1 MGTLFYRT
9 FFGFQLQRGSSTM
22 GATVA
27 TMMLLIILVGVL
39 IYLFAWRRRVTT
51 YEL

>member
-1 MGTLFYRT
+1 
-9 FFGFQLQRGSSTM
+9 M

-39 IYLFAWRRRVTT
+39 LYLFGVQRRMQRHT
-51 YEL
+51 L